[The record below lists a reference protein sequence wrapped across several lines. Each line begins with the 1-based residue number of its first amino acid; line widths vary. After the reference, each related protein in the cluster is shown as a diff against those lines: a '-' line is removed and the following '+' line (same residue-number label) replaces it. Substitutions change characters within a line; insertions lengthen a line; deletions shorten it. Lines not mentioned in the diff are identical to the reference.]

1 MGRKKKKTNDVI
13 DNSVND
19 NSNDMFQYIENDE
32 LEDYS
37 SFEYV
42 DDQGDIY
49 SDYENL
55 MSQIDDQES
64 PLEILENIEYENT
77 SEVIYDTID
86 NWEDE
91 YHEDIT
97 DKLSRK
103 GKRTYT
109 KEEEN
114 PYKKEFAE
122 ELSLYYELLEDSN
135 KLCKKLDKKFD
146 TMEKSKTKGVSKYTT
161 DIINAMLS
169 ANTNKLQTIK
179 EITTLKKTI
188 CELNIK
194 KDKNSPQQQGDGSLE
209 SAANQYF
216 SQIMSVGRN
225 NFITA
230 LSNDDTSIDSEY
242 GNDDIDYT
250 KSLSEAHSSI
260 QDRISERLQQ
270 EGVSRSE
277 EADKYIMY
285 ENLNAKLIVKYNVLN
300 NDWKI
305 VAVDEHE
312 QEILDYPVP
321 TRQELGKV
329 KFSADNRYMTDKY
342 SRTYK
347 VIEIY
352 S

>member
-1 MGRKKKKTNDVI
+1 MGRKKKK
-13 DNSVND
+13 SND
-19 NSNDMFQYIENDE
+19 NVETNNDMFQYIEDGE
-32 LEDYS
+32 YDDLS

-49 SDYENL
+49 SDYESL
-55 MSQIDDQES
+55 MSQIEEQES
-64 PLEILENIEYENT
+64 PLEVLQNIEYNDT
-77 SEVIYDTID
+77 SEVLYDTID
-86 NWEDE
+86 NWDYD

-122 ELSLYYELLEDSN
+122 EFSLYYELLEDSN
-135 KLCKKLDKKFD
+135 KLCKKLDKKYD
-146 TMEKSKTKGVSKYTT
+146 AMEKSKTKGVSKYTT
-161 DIINAMLS
+161 ELINAMLS

-194 KDKNSPQQQGDGSLE
+194 HEKNNPQQQGDGSLE

-225 NFITA
+225 NFINA
-230 LSNDDTSIDSEY
+230 LSNDDNSIESEY
-242 GNDDIDYT
+242 GNDDIDYANA
-250 KSLSEAHSSI
+250 LSEAHNSI

-305 VAVDEHE
+305 VAVDEYD

-342 SRTYK
+342 SRTYQ